1 MLSGQVFDL
10 TEIQPLSNL
19 QQLALA
25 FGSKLHGLKVYIEPI
40 SHQTSSHCW
49 LGPRYDSQ
57 NSFGWPGAL
66 DPGPC
71 L

>member
-10 TEIQPLSNL
+10 TEIQSLLNL

-25 FGSKLHGLKVYIEPI
+25 LGSKLHGLKVYIEPI
-40 SHQTSSHCW
+40 SHQASSRCW
-49 LGPRYDSQ
+49 LGPLYDNQ
-57 NSFGWPGAL
+57 NSFGWPGAS